1 MVMFGPPQSGCST
14 QARMLAER
22 YTAALLHVDT
32 VIKESIVSGRTPA
45 GQRARKVCIEA
56 MLARQKACE
65 EEAAV
70 SALSINQEPSK
81 KHSSKDRDKEKEK
94 EKEVDGSLEQDML
107 QPPPMDMT
115 PFSVE
120 VEEGVEWEVPEGSL
134 LLTKLPED
142 VVVDILTERTL
153 VSLPRQTVSLWH
165 THTVPCYALASM
177 YGLCMPEC
185 CMSLCVS
192 VCHLL
197 NPPPLCVQQPDCY
210 RSVVVD
216 GLHSQ
221 FIPHPMLATAL
232 VLKALGDRKHIYFVN
247 LCFTYEAHLAW
258 LEAVEKEEKRKKGL
272 SLPSNCTGLLHSL
285 TNPTPVAV
293 L

>member
-32 VIKESIVSGRTPA
+32 VIKEHIVLGRTPA
-45 GQRARKVCIEA
+45 EQRARKVCIEA

-94 EKEVDGSLEQDML
+94 EEEVDGSLEQDMP

-120 VEEGVEWEVPEGSL
+120 VEEGTEWEVPEGSL

-142 VVVDILTERTL
+142 VVVDILTERTM

-165 THTVPCYALASM
+165 THTVHCYALAS
-177 YGLCMPEC
+177 
-185 CMSLCVS
+185 
-192 VCHLL
+192 
-197 NPPPLCVQQPDCY
+197 
-210 RSVVVD
+210 
-216 GLHSQ
+216 
-221 FIPHPMLATAL
+221 I
-232 VLKALGDRKHIYFVN
+232 
-247 LCFTYEAHLAW
+247 
-258 LEAVEKEEKRKKGL
+258 
-272 SLPSNCTGLLHSL
+272 
-285 TNPTPVAV
+285 
-293 L
+293 

>member
-1 MVMFGPPQSGCST
+1 MVKFGSPQSGCST

-45 GQRARKVCIEA
+45 GQRARKVCIDHEA

-94 EKEVDGSLEQDML
+94 EKEVDGSLEPDVP

-120 VEEGVEWEVPEGSL
+120 VEEGTSG
-134 LLTKLPED
+134 
-142 VVVDILTERTL
+142 RY
-153 VSLPRQTVSLWH
+153 PR
-165 THTVPCYALASM
+165 
-177 YGLCMPEC
+177 
-185 CMSLCVS
+185 
-192 VCHLL
+192 
-197 NPPPLCVQQPDCY
+197 
-210 RSVVVD
+210 
-216 GLHSQ
+216 
-221 FIPHPMLATAL
+221 
-232 VLKALGDRKHIYFVN
+232 
-247 LCFTYEAHLAW
+247 
-258 LEAVEKEEKRKKGL
+258 GL
-272 SLPSNCTGLLHSL
+272 SC
-285 TNPTPVAV
+285 
-293 L
+293 